1 MKNLLFSLA
10 LSTLFLGSAVAAE
23 NNNGKA
29 HCKKRA
35 AMKEKILEHY
45 DANKD
50 GKLDESERAAAK
62 AGAKDRIQA
71 RIDKLKTEKPE
82 LFAKIDKNGDGSIDR
97 EKAQAARQA
106 RKNHGGDKGG
116 NGHTCKKDIAKRIER
131 LKSEKP
137 ELFAKLDKNGDG
149 TLSQGEIQSAR
160 QMRKNRENGERN
172 GVRKQR
178 QN

>member
-1 MKNLLFSLA
+1 MKNIIFSLA

-23 NNNGKA
+23 SSNGKA

-62 AGAKDRIQA
+62 VGAQDRIQA
-71 RIDKLKTEKPE
+71 RIEKLKTEKPE
-82 LFAKIDKNGDGSIDR
+82 LFAKIDKNGDGSLNKGEI
-97 EKAQAARQA
+97 QAARQA
-106 RKNHGGDKGG
+106 RKHHSGDKSDK
-116 NGHTCKKDIAKRIER
+116 GHSCKKDIAKRIER